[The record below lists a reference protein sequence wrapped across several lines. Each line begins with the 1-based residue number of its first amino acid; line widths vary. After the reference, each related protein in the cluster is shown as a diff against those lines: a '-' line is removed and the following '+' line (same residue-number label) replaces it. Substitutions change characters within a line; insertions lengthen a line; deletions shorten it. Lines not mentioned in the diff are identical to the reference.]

1 MARTLKQCIDEVDA
15 VKPNAFDYAT
25 KTRWLNEIEGKVQTE
40 VMLIAS
46 EDVLQYSYP
55 ENQDWE
61 LLVDPPYD
69 MIYPAYLTARIDFAN
84 GEYERYQN
92 TMQMFNDMYN
102 DFVRWYVAIYAP
114 ADAHREG
121 LI

>member
-1 MARTLKQCIDEVDA
+1 MRRVARTLKQCIDEVDA
-15 VKPNAFDYAT
+15 IKPNVFDYET

-55 ENQDWE
+55 ENHDWE

-69 MIYPAYLTARIDFAN
+69 MIYPA
-84 GEYERYQN
+84 
-92 TMQMFNDMYN
+92 
-102 DFVRWYVAIYAP
+102 
-114 ADAHREG
+114 
-121 LI
+121 